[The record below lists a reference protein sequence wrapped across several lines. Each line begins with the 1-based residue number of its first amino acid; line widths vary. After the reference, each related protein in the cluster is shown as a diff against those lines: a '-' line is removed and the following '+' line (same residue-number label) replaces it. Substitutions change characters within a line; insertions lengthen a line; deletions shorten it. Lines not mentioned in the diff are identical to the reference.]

1 MHTGV
6 SINSFLMNSTT
17 LSASEK
23 MTTSENLATIDQGSG
38 EAIVFLHGYPMNKS
52 IWQHFANELQDNY
65 RVICLDLP
73 GFGNNPAI
81 ELPLTVGDMAEA
93 VNKTLDN
100 LGVEKCVMVGHSLGG
115 YVALGF
121 GEKYPNK
128 LNGLVMF
135 HSTAFADS
143 QEKKQ
148 GRNKSIDFVERYGVS
163 EFVDEF
169 ISPLFFEGRKQEL
182 KDSAETVMAMGRA
195 TAKST
200 VVEVIKAMRDRKD
213 RTKVLEK
220 ANFPV
225 MYIVGRN
232 DTAVQLSIASPQF
245 WMAKNATTH
254 ILDETGHMGMLER
267 PKETLTLMRQ
277 FLQRVFA

>member
-1 MHTGV
+1 
-6 SINSFLMNSTT
+6 MNSTT
-17 LSASEK
+17 LSAD
-23 MTTSENLATIDQGSG
+23 MATIQQLSKIDQGSG

-52 IWQHFANELQDNY
+52 IWQHFANELQNQY

-73 GFGNNPAI
+73 GFGDNTPI
-81 ELPLTVGDMAEA
+81 DLPLTIGDMAEE
-93 VNKTLDN
+93 VNKTLTA
-100 LGVEKCVMVGHSLGG
+100 LGIDRCVMVGHSLGG

-121 GEKYPNK
+121 AEKYPNK
-128 LNGLVMF
+128 LNGLVML

-148 GRNKSIDFVERYGVS
+148 GRNRSIDFVERYGVA

-169 ISPLFFEGRKQEL
+169 ISPLFFEGRKEEL
-182 KDSAETVMAMGRA
+182 ADSVQSVMAMGTA

-200 VVEVIKAMRDRKD
+200 IVEVIKAMRDRKD

-225 MYIVGRN
+225 MYVVGRN
-232 DTAVQLSIASPQF
+232 DTALQLSIASPQF

-254 ILDETGHMGMLER
+254 ILDETGHMSMLER
-267 PKETLTLMRQ
+267 PKEILQILNQ
-277 FLQRVFA
+277 FLERVFVA